1 MASDCDCEKKIT
13 TKRKTASTP
22 KPRPK
27 AVTKTNNGCSVK
39 NVIIVNGCCQSEK
52 GKTARKPR
60 RKAPSKPKT
69 VPVEQVVI
77 ADPVKKKA
85 KKRRSNASPSPL
97 VDYDSSDR
105 PRKARSTAKR
115 KVAKKTTTASTAKS
129 KIKTN
134 KTAKTTKTA
143 KATASKPRR
152 SARESSP
159 APFIEVV
166 DYDDGYRGSTIQRR
180 EKVVKTKKLQ
190 TPKESTVTVINVEKE
205 PRKSLRESY
214 RDFKADRLAR
224 RTEKPGRRQEAV
236 IDVDYYIEEPSRS
249 LPAADG
255 PLLIEAPKEIVLE
268 DCDKYSGLKKARC
281 KRNNRRAVSN

>member
-13 TKRKTASTP
+13 TKRKTASKP
-22 KPRPK
+22 KSRPK
-27 AVTKTNNGCSVK
+27 AVTNNGCSVK

-60 RKAPSKPKT
+60 KAPSKPKT
-69 VPVEQVVI
+69 VPTEQVII
-77 ADPVKKKA
+77 AESVKKKA
-85 KKRRSNASPSPL
+85 KKRSNASPSPL

-105 PRKARSTAKR
+105 PRKAKSTAKR
-115 KVAKKTTTASTAKS
+115 KVAKKTATASTAKS
-129 KIKTN
+129 KT
-134 KTAKTTKTA
+134 KTTKTV
-143 KATASKPRR
+143 KATSKPRR
-152 SARESSP
+152 SAKESSP
-159 APFIEVV
+159 APFIEIVN
-166 DYDDGYRGSTIQRR
+166 YDDGYRGSTIQRR
-180 EKVVKTKKLQ
+180 EKVAKTKKMQ

-224 RTEKPGRRQEAV
+224 RTEKPGKRQEEV
-236 IDVDYYIEEPSRS
+236 IDVEYYIEEPSRS

-268 DCDKYSGLKKARC
+268 DCDKYFGLKKARC